1 MFKSVML
8 LFLFL
13 FCSSYGILKN
23 ISVKYRVFNLRKAKE
38 LVYMMRN
45 EINFSGR
52 DLYSVSERLS
62 DLDDLGILRYLSN
75 KSFSPSENYEYA
87 KERIGKGM
95 FLIKSDWKILDE
107 FFYSLGSTSR
117 EGQISLCD
125 KSLDLIEK
133 QEEEAENT
141 YLKYSKLYTSSGI
154 LVGLFLVIILI

>member
-1 MFKSVML
+1 
-8 LFLFL
+8 
-13 FCSSYGILKN
+13 
-23 ISVKYRVFNLRKAKE
+23 
-38 LVYMMRN
+38 MMRN

-87 KERIGKGM
+87 KEKIGKGM
-95 FLIKSDWKILDE
+95 FLIKSDWKILDK

-154 LVGLFLVIILI
+154 LIGLFLVIILI